1 MRITLL
7 RLLLLILLA
16 FSFSVK
22 AQLNQ
27 KPILFEWNIL
37 KIDSTLNLY
46 ISFRISND
54 NLIFIKDK
62 EFYKSGLS
70 ITYDIFDSNDKLI
83 NRITD
88 KEEVTLREYSLTNS
102 RDSYL
107 EGISNL
113 KIESGKYKVVPTVNL
128 IYAEKDY
135 VLKEF
140 FVEIPSL
147 EKLNLSKPIVI
158 NSNLVDCKEDA
169 GFYALANYE
178 GMLPFSPE
186 SFSLIIPIQ
195 DYDSSIVSVKVNQN
209 KKNILTK
216 SFYEIKY
223 GNIDIDKCSDK
234 IVIVNNYSNENG
246 FIILENLNNIVDEGD
261 FTVSI
266 NYGKHDHEFSL
277 TSVWIK
283 KPRNLRVIKEAVLIL
298 YNFFDEKA
306 VDEVFRAD
314 SDSLYSALKNFWK
327 KYDGSSNKTFNKV
340 MSEFYSRVDFA
351 IDNYSSINKMDGAKS
366 DRGKVYIK
374 YGIPS
379 KSNRVFSNNKVLEI
393 WEYADI
399 DKKFVF
405 ADNSG
410 TGNFVLEK

>member
-246 FIILENLNNIVDEGD
+246 FIIL
-261 FTVSI
+261 
-266 NYGKHDHEFSL
+266 
-277 TSVWIK
+277 
-283 KPRNLRVIKEAVLIL
+283 
-298 YNFFDEKA
+298 
-306 VDEVFRAD
+306 
-314 SDSLYSALKNFWK
+314 
-327 KYDGSSNKTFNKV
+327 
-340 MSEFYSRVDFA
+340 
-351 IDNYSSINKMDGAKS
+351 
-366 DRGKVYIK
+366 
-374 YGIPS
+374 
-379 KSNRVFSNNKVLEI
+379 
-393 WEYADI
+393 
-399 DKKFVF
+399 
-405 ADNSG
+405 
-410 TGNFVLEK
+410 